1 MKKEKKDKIVGGI
14 MIGMAS
20 VGGVLVLATMLTFA
34 FNVDMLFGL
43 FILGTLLFAIALTI
57 GKIYRDNT

>member
-20 VGGVLVLATMLTFA
+20 VGGVLMFATMLTFA

-43 FILGTLLFAIALTI
+43 FILGALLFAVASTI

>member
-1 MKKEKKDKIVGGI
+1 

-20 VGGVLVLATMLTFA
+20 VGGVLVFATMLTFA

-43 FILGTLLFAIALTI
+43 FNIGCFAFCWCLNYWKNI
-57 GKIYRDNT
+57 

>member
-1 MKKEKKDKIVGGI
+1 M

-20 VGGVLVLATMLTFA
+20 VGGVLVFATMLTFA

-43 FILGTLLFAIALTI
+43 FILGALLFAVASTI